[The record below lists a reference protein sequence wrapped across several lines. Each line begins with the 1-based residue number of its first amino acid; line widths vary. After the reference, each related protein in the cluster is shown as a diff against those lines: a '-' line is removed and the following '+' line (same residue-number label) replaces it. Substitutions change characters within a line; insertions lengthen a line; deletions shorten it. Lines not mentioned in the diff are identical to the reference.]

1 MAMYRRPPGVE
12 PPTELFEFRLEEWQ
26 APDDLDREAAFQVG
40 RRRGVPGLLSI
51 RIRH

>member
-1 MAMYRRPPGVE
+1 MAMHRRPPGVE
-12 PPTELFEFRLEEWQ
+12 PPAELFEFRLEECKPRMIWIGRQ
-26 APDDLDREAAFQVG
+26 LFSVG